1 MRGRRK
7 KKKHNKNGCYLS
19 ASNRISS
26 RFCLLSSRRRSKSIS
41 SMILALWDDIMGH
54 IRINL
59 HNFRKEGNVSVRKR
73 RFSRN
78 INISTLVLLTFLHFA
93 YISHTINH
101 LLVLPQGLSLVH
113 KFTFP
118 LVKSYSKRKQLGR
131 TTTRVNKNVFFSMYS
146 ANEDHFVALNLNIFW
161 TRLGSHCR
169 RNWLKYLLIFDQDQ
183 IFNSTNLISF
193 KHSPGHLYSW
203 CFSKWPQ
210 SSVLPHIIWFLH
222 NWCERNITIL
232 CQDRGL
238 SLKKKKEKRMT

>member
-146 ANEDHFVALNLNIFW
+146 ANEDHFVALNLKMFW
-161 TRLGSHCR
+161 TRLRSHCR
-169 RNWLKYLLIFDQDQ
+169 RNWLKYLLIF
-183 IFNSTNLISF
+183 
-193 KHSPGHLYSW
+193 
-203 CFSKWPQ
+203 WPD
-210 SSVLPHIIWFLH
+210 F
-222 NWCERNITIL
+222 
-232 CQDRGL
+232 
-238 SLKKKKEKRMT
+238 